1 MTNTLLGTWK
11 LNVDKST
18 ADPGP
23 LVRSETRAYE
33 AVGDDGLKLVV
44 QGSDAIEAAYSY
56 SVTGKI
62 DGRDYPLAGSGTRT
76 GADTTSW
83 KRIDPYLI
91 ESAVKKAGK
100 VVKSVR
106 LEVSKDGR
114 VLTLSEHGTNPSG
127 RPTRGVR
134 VYDRQ

>member
-23 LVRSETRAYE
+23 LVRSETRGYE

-44 QGSDAIEAAYSY
+44 RGSDASEAAYSY

-62 DGRDYPLAGSGTRT
+62 DGRDYPLAGSRTRN
-76 GADTTSW
+76 GADSTSW
-83 KRIDPYLI
+83 KRIDPERIGNSTGCPLRL
-91 ESAVKKAGK
+91 EAARCLPKPSAGK
-100 VVKSVR
+100 AMP
-106 LEVSKDGR
+106 GR
-114 VLTLSEHGTNPSG
+114 RGDAGGRGGWKVQALSS
-127 RPTRGVR
+127 
-134 VYDRQ
+134 QS